1 MYKIKYFFFLLIVTF
16 LGSCSDLKKGLGVE
30 KDAPNEFLIE
40 KRESLALPPD
50 YKMLPPDS
58 NTNNKNQSFT
68 QNSLKSIIDTNLS
81 NNKNVST
88 QQKSTDIEKNILNQI
103 K

>member
-1 MYKIKYFFFLLIVTF
+1 MYKIKYFFFLLIFVF
-16 LGSCSDLKKGLGVE
+16 FGSCSDLKKGLGVE

>member
-1 MYKIKYFFFLLIVTF
+1 MYKIKYFFFLLIVAF
-16 LGSCSDLKKGLGVE
+16 LGSCSDLKKGIGVE

-40 KRESLALPPD
+40 KREALALPPD

-58 NTNNKNQSFT
+58 NINNKNQSSS
-68 QNSLKSIIDTNLS
+68 QNSLKSIVDTNLI
-81 NNKNVST
+81 NNKNISAK
-88 QQKSTDIEKNILNQI
+88 QKSSDIEKNILNQI

>member
-40 KRESLALPPD
+40 KREPLSLPPD

-58 NTNNKNQSFT
+58 NINKNQSST
-68 QNSLKSIIDTNLS
+68 QTSLKSIIDTNLN
-81 NNKNVST
+81 NNKNITT

>member
-40 KRESLALPPD
+40 KRETLALPPD

-58 NTNNKNQSFT
+58 NINKNQSST
-68 QNSLKSIIDTNLS
+68 QSSLKSIIDTNLN
-81 NNKNVST
+81 NNKNITT

>member
-1 MYKIKYFFFLLIVTF
+1 MYKIKYFFFLLIVAF

-40 KRESLALPPD
+40 KRETLALPPD

-58 NTNNKNQSFT
+58 TINKNQSST
-68 QNSLKSIIDTNLS
+68 QSSLKSIIDTNLN
-81 NNKNVST
+81 NNKNITT

>member
-40 KRESLALPPD
+40 KREPLSLPPD

-58 NTNNKNQSFT
+58 NINKNQSST
-68 QNSLKSIIDTNLS
+68 QSSLKSIIDTNLN
-81 NNKNVST
+81 NNKNITT